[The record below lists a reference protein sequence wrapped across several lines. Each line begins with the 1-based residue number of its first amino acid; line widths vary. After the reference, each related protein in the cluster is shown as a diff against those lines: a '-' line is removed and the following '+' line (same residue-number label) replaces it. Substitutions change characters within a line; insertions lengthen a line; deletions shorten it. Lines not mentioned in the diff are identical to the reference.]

1 MASNKLLSV
10 TFTSLGGGISYNL
23 ACNSSDNIPESYLQ
37 GGHPFWS
44 NDTPLY
50 QTGGLVVG
58 GSSNDWTWS
67 RMGAIFKVM
76 VKNGYGTENGGRVLL
91 PKNSTWENVKC
102 YLNGKQYDDDGNPMP
117 YVVWEQ
123 IGFADAELV
132 YHMGDGTSL
141 GRLVPTTYGSNDG
154 IYCGKLYDDGTFIGD
169 IVGWLIPKSKIRPGT
184 WTPPYSSRYYGWGG
198 VGEKHPTRY
207 QLISPAIINDLADY
221 LPFEPEGSYVDEG
234 GGDFDA
240 NSDPVDFPGLPGVSI
255 LDTGLLKMFQMNTT
269 QVHDLADY
277 LWSGLFDLDTFKKL
291 FSDPMEAILNLS
303 IMPINEATTTPT
315 TIRIGNITT
324 NVSGLPVNNQYKIID
339 FGTINMN
346 EFWASYADYSPY
358 TRLSIFLPYVGVQ
371 AMSIDDVMN
380 GNIQLKAYVD
390 LLTGS
395 VQYILKSNQTNRA
408 GHGHNSVLYTWGG
421 NCQYQIPLTASNMS
435 QVISSITGTVSTIAG
450 GVAATVATGGLTAPL
465 AVGMAAGSISNAM
478 SAKTHVQRGG
488 GIGGSVGIFG
498 VQTPYLILERPEQVY
513 PENYEATKGSPSM
526 QTRPLGYYSGYVRV
540 EAVNLSIPGAT
551 EAELKDIEAKLK
563 GGVIV

>member
-1 MASNKLLSV
+1 MSSKLMNITFKSADGTLIYNLGCNAPGNIPVTSPTVWYDSGDKSLNQTGCNFLSPGSAPSALS
-10 TFTSLGGGISYNL
+10 FNNQQALAYSLGELGYTPRVPFVISP
-23 ACNSSDNIPESYLQ
+23 SSL
-37 GGHPFWS
+37 G
-44 NDTPLY
+44 
-50 QTGGLVVG
+50 
-58 GSSNDWTWS
+58 
-67 RMGAIFKVM
+67 
-76 VKNGYGTENGGRVLL
+76 VKL
-91 PKNSTWENVKC
+91 
-102 YLNGKQYDDDGNPMP
+102 YLNGKNSVDGVAQPYIVCENTAYGNPIIN
-117 YVVWEQ
+117 YYRADNTQVGGLYQ
-123 IGFADAELV
+123 AYIGTAGAN
-132 YHMGDGTSL
+132 SL
-141 GRLVPTTYGSNDG
+141 AWYSGQ
-154 IYCGKLYDDGTFIGD
+154 LYDDGTFIGCC
-169 IVGWLIPKSKIRPGT
+169 GPIRPRSTMGGPSRKYYE
-184 WTPPYSSRYYGWGG
+184 WYCSDVYKTPI
-198 VGEKHPTRY
+198 
-207 QLISPAIINDLADY
+207 QLIRTVVVEDLAEY
-221 LPFEPEGSYVDEG
+221 LPIQPEGAVATEG
-234 GGDFDA
+234 VGDFDA
-240 NSDPVDFPGLPGVSI
+240 TSDPVDFPGLPGVSV
-255 LDTGLLKMFQMNTT
+255 LDTGLLKMYQMGTS
-269 QVHDLADY
+269 QLRDLANY

-303 IMPINEATTTPT
+303 IMPINEGASTGTA
-315 TIRIGNITT
+315 IRIGNITT
-324 NVSGLPVNNQYKIID
+324 TVTGQAVSNQYKIID

-380 GNIQLKAYVD
+380 GSIQLKAYVD

-513 PENYEATKGSPSM
+513 PENYEATKGAPTM
-526 QTRPLGYYSGYVRV
+526 QTKPLRYYSGYVRV
-540 EAVNLSIPGAT
+540 EAVNLSIEGAN
-551 EAELKDIEAKLK
+551 EAELRDIEAKLK